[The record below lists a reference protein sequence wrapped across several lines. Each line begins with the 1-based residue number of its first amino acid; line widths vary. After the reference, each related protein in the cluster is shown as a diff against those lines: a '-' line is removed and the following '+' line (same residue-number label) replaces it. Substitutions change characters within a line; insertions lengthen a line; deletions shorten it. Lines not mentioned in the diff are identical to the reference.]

1 MKAIQLFFLIFPLLS
16 LGQNKFDAKIEQLQ
30 QNNKYEY
37 VYAFVNNYATFRTF
51 DNKMGVVDTLGKV
64 VIKPVFRSIY
74 IKKGLTNLFEVG
86 NEINKKF
93 KRGFVDL
100 KGNIKI
106 PIIYDNVFYV
116 EKQIISV
123 IKDNKYGVLDTL
135 NNVILPIKFDYISFD
150 NDLIIAQSKGAKSL
164 YDFQGKQISTLQFTE
179 ISNFTDN
186 RAIVTFQNKSA
197 SIIDNEGDIILN
209 SIKNCSFESVLNG
222 EIYLVK
228 DNLNSKKGVVN
239 SKGEFV
245 IKCKYDE
252 LKYMKSFF
260 IAKSNN
266 KQGFISITDSIIKP
280 FNYEEIHFSYFGRPY
295 ELDLRG
301 YKKGDNFIVKKD
313 NLYGVVN
320 PYIKNDIIPIRYKNI
335 STLFDKYYIVQNSE
349 NKNGLFLENGTN
361 VLKDEYQFYNN
372 YDKTIFATEN
382 NKHFLISIEDDKFSQ
397 TEVFVD
403 EFVKF
408 NDDKEFPKSANQI
421 VKTNGKFGVVNYKNL
436 MVIPCIYELIESIYD
451 TNEFIVRK
459 NNKYGVV
466 NSENKI
472 VENIE
477 YDAFQIIKETIS
489 FSKKNNKTKK
499 YHSISFK

>member
-16 LGQNKFDAKIEQLQ
+16 VGQNKFDSKIEQLQ

-37 VYAFVNNYATFRTF
+37 VYAFVNNYAAFRTF

-64 VIKPVFRSIY
+64 VIKPVFRSIN

-135 NNVILPIKFDYISFD
+135 NNVILPTKFDYISFD
-150 NDLIIAQSKGAKSL
+150 NDLIIAQSKGTKSL
-164 YDFQGKQISTLQFTE
+164 YDFQGKQKSTLQFTE

-252 LKYMKSFF
+252 LKYINSFF

-266 KQGFISITDSIIKP
+266 S
-280 FNYEEIHFSYFGRPY
+280 
-295 ELDLRG
+295 
-301 YKKGDNFIVKKD
+301 
-313 NLYGVVN
+313 
-320 PYIKNDIIPIRYKNI
+320 
-335 STLFDKYYIVQNSE
+335 
-349 NKNGLFLENGTN
+349 
-361 VLKDEYQFYNN
+361 
-372 YDKTIFATEN
+372 
-382 NKHFLISIEDDKFSQ
+382 
-397 TEVFVD
+397 
-403 EFVKF
+403 
-408 NDDKEFPKSANQI
+408 
-421 VKTNGKFGVVNYKNL
+421 
-436 MVIPCIYELIESIYD
+436 
-451 TNEFIVRK
+451 
-459 NNKYGVV
+459 
-466 NSENKI
+466 
-472 VENIE
+472 
-477 YDAFQIIKETIS
+477 
-489 FSKKNNKTKK
+489 
-499 YHSISFK
+499 HS

>member
-16 LGQNKFDAKIEQLQ
+16 VGQNKFDSKIEQLQ

-37 VYAFVNNYATFRTF
+37 VYAFVNNYAAFRTF

-64 VIKPVFRSIY
+64 VIKPVFRSIN

-135 NNVILPIKFDYISFD
+135 NNVILPTKFDYISFD
-150 NDLIIAQSKGAKSL
+150 NDLIIAQSKGTKSL
-164 YDFQGKQISTLQFTE
+164 YDFQGKQKSTLQFTE

-252 LKYMKSFF
+252 LKYINSFF

-266 KQGFISITDSIIKP
+266 KQGFISLTDSIIKP
-280 FNYEEIHFSYFGRPY
+280 FDYEEIHFSYFGRPY
-295 ELDLRG
+295 EFDLRG
-301 YKKGDNFIVKKD
+301 YKKCDNFIIKKD

-320 PYIKNDIIPIRYKNI
+320 PYIKNEIIPIRYKDI

-372 YDKTIFATEN
+372 YDKTIFATAN
-382 NKHFLISIEDDKFSQ
+382 SKHFLISIEDDKFSQ

-408 NDDKEFPKSANQI
+408 KNDKEFPKSANQI
-421 VKTNGKFGVVNYKNL
+421 VKTNGKFGVINYKSL
-436 MVIPCIYELIESIYD
+436 MVIPCIYESIENIYD
-451 TNEFIVRK
+451 TNEFIVKK

-466 NSENKI
+466 NSENKL

-477 YDAFQIIKETIS
+477 YDDFKIIKEYIL
-489 FSKKNNKTKK
+489 FSKNNKNIKK
-499 YHSISFK
+499 NHGISYK